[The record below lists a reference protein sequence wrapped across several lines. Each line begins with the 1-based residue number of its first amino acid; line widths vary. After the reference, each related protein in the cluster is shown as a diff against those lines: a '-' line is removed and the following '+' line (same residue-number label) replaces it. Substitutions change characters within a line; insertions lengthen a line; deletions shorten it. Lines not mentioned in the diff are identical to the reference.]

1 MFEVLLSVIIVLY
14 FLFKGEYFRFRF
26 DNFLLSISHDF
37 VFWYLEEYVFYFFM
51 DGLAKFLKEFD
62 PIMYEFIFSLFK
74 FRDVILDVVMV
85 EDSSSF
91 IHSYVLLINCML

>member
-1 MFEVLLSVIIVLY
+1 
-14 FLFKGEYFRFRF
+14 
-26 DNFLLSISHDF
+26 
-37 VFWYLEEYVFYFFM
+37 M